1 MAEALHMLEWFHQD
15 DPELGITMLDESM
28 EHARAGGDD
37 LRLSWV
43 LGRSANL
50 EMRRGHPDRALQ
62 RLDEA
67 VEIATRRGDNRTA
80 LEAKLDTTYP
90 LIELGRPGD
99 AFANLEANVDNIRR
113 VRETRLDVDLLGGYA
128 AVSSAIGDDDRCA
141 QLVGATWTLASDW
154 EVEPDINVRE
164 NWLRFWGVTPSRDRL
179 GQADWDRAVRS
190 GRKQSFDEALELA
203 AGLSEQLGNE

>member
-1 MAEALHMLEWFHQD
+1 MLEWFHQD
-15 DPELGITMLDESM
+15 DPALGITMLEESM
-28 EHARAGGDD
+28 EHARAAGDD

-50 EMRRGHPDRALQ
+50 EMRRGNADLALQ

-67 VEIATRRGDNRTA
+67 VDIATRRGDNRTA

-90 LIELGRPGD
+90 LIELGRPDD

-128 AVSSAIGDDDRCA
+128 AVSSAIGDDERCA
-141 QLVGATWTLASDW
+141 RLVGATWALASDW
-154 EVEPDINVRE
+154 EIEPDINVRE
-164 NWLRFWGVTPSRDRL
+164 NWLRFWGVTQSRDRL
-179 GQADWDRAVRS
+179 GEDAWDRAVRT
-190 GRKQSFDEALELA
+190 GAEASFDEALELA
-203 AGLSEQLGNE
+203 GGLSERLGNG